1 MYGIAIVFKI
11 FADYSLDFVLVGKV
25 CLKLV
30 GTLIFIAVGT
40 LVLPGESLSEMIVL
54 R

>member
-1 MYGIAIVFKI
+1 MYGIAIVLKI
-11 FADYSLDFVLVGKV
+11 VRIILLTFFLVGKV